1 MIAGLGTDIIEI
13 ERIQRVEEKDN
24 RLSRRILSPEEMERY
39 RQFADAGRRM
49 EYLAGRFAVK
59 EAYSKALG
67 TGIGSA
73 AAFRDIVCLNDAGGR
88 PYIANDQHAHVS
100 ISHSKA
106 YVVATVIIER

>member
-24 RLSRRILSPEEMERY
+24 RLSRRILSSEEMERY
-39 RQFADAGRRM
+39 RQFSDAGRRM

-73 AAFRDIVCLNDAGGR
+73 VVFRDIVCLNDAGGK
-88 PYIANDQHAHVS
+88 PYILNDHHAHVS
-100 ISHSKA
+100 ISHSRA

>member
-100 ISHSKA
+100 ISHSRA

>member
-13 ERIQRVEEKDN
+13 ERIQRVEEKGN

-100 ISHSKA
+100 ISHSRA